1 MRWIVRWISR
11 IRTDARDRELA
22 TFDIPDVR
30 KFEQRTLG
38 AGESVKLRERELDE
52 RRLGRKRGSTGT
64 ARNRGTAQKERR
76 YDGER

>member
-38 AGESVKLRERELDE
+38 AGESAKLRLCELDE
-52 RRLGRKRGSTGT
+52 WRLGREHGFIGAARDRGN
-64 ARNRGTAQKERR
+64 AHKERR
-76 YDGER
+76 RDGER

>member
-38 AGESVKLRERELDE
+38 AGESAKLRECELDE
-52 RRLGRKRGSTGT
+52 WRLGRERGFIGA
-64 ARNRGTAQKERR
+64 ARDRGNAQKERR
-76 YDGER
+76 CDGER